1 MAWSVLIVA
10 GRPSGGVFVGMY
22 VDPVLQ
28 AESATRSA
36 VARSDGRTGF
46 GEAMMCKRANP
57 NVLCCLQQYA
67 FSLALRKK
75 SCYLFDDFTNMY

>member
-75 SCYLFDDFTNMY
+75 FCYLFDDFTNMY